1 MSPFFII
8 RDGSPFEENNEVR
21 RLFVHP
27 NYNPPSLYNDIAIVE
42 LGKFELNNEH
52 KELKLMELVARCNA

>member
-8 RDGSPFEENNEVR
+8 RDGSPFEENNE
-21 RLFVHP
+21 VHP